1 MARFLDSSGITYQLE
16 QIIKDS
22 RGGRLLLISPYLKFN
37 DKIKDLLE
45 DQVQSWKTNVYV
57 VYGKTELRA
66 EETEWLD
73 ANFVRTSYREHL
85 HAKCYMNDSHALITS
100 MNLYEFSQ
108 QHNDEMGILVSAE
121 EDPELYQEIKEE
133 ADRILRRS
141 DNVRL
146 NVTRVDDAGDVVR
159 DRRGSPSGTDQ
170 GSGSRRPER
179 QAALPKVGF
188 CLRCGTEVPFDPKR
202 PYCNSDYKS
211 WARFKNEEYEE
222 KHCHACGNEHNT
234 SMVKPVCV
242 TCYRTHRSALR
253 VIA

>member
-1 MARFLDSSGITYQLE
+1 MAKFLDSSGITYQLE

-45 DQVQSWKTNVYV
+45 DQVQSWKTNVCV

-121 EDPELYQEIKEE
+121 KDHELYQEIKEE

-146 NVTRVDDAGDVVR
+146 NVTLVDDTED
-159 DRRGSPSGTDQ
+159 
-170 GSGSRRPER
+170 PEGPVE
-179 QAALPKVGF
+179 LPKIGS
-188 CLRCGTEVPFDPKR
+188 CLRCGRKIPFDPKR
-202 PYCNSDYKS
+202 PYCSSDYRN
-211 WARFKNEEYEE
+211 WARFNNEEYEE
-222 KHCHACGNEHNT
+222 KHCHACGREHNT
-234 SMVKPVCV
+234 SMKKPLCVKCH
-242 TCYRTHRSALR
+242 RTHRSALR
-253 VIA
+253 AIA

>member
-1 MARFLDSSGITYQLE
+1 MAKFLDSSGVTYQLE

-146 NVTRVDDAGDVVR
+146 NVTRVDDAEDVVR
-159 DRRGSPSGTDQ
+159 DRRGSPSRTDL
-170 GSGSRRPER
+170 GSGSRRSER

-202 PYCNSDYKS
+202 PYCNCDYRS
-211 WARFKNEEYEE
+211 WARFKNKEYEE
-222 KHCHACGNEHNT
+222 KHCHACGKEHNT
-234 SMVKPVCV
+234 SMMKPVCGN
-242 TCYRTHRSALR
+242 CYRTHRSALR